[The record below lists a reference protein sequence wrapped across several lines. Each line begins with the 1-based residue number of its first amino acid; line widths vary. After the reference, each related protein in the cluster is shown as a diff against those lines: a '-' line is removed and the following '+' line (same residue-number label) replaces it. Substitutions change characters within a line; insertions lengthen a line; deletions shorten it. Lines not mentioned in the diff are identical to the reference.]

1 MYGLLAFIPAVPL
14 LGSIVIAL
22 GGRRLSWK
30 NTALV
35 GSGSTAISAALAV
48 LVCGFYIWDAPGHAV
63 VQHLWTWFTVD
74 GLSPGVSLYLDSLSA
89 VMVLVVAVIAFLIHL
104 YSAAFMK
111 GEEGYGRFFAGM
123 NLFAGSML
131 LLVMAGDFLL
141 LFLGWEGVGFC
152 SYLLIGFWYRD
163 TGNVLA
169 ADKAFIVTRIGDVLL
184 AIGLFIIFTQLGT
197 LDIQAA
203 SQNASAK
210 WHAGELTAALAALM
224 LLGGALGKSAQLPFQ
239 IWLPDAMAGPSPVS
253 ALLHASTM
261 VVSGVYL
268 VARSHAF
275 FELAPAVM
283 GLTALIGALTLLIA
297 GMSALVQSDIKR
309 VMAYSTMSQ
318 IGYMFLAMGVGA
330 FGAGIFHLCTH
341 ACFKALL
348 FLCAGV
354 IIKAM
359 ADEHD
364 MFKMGG
370 LRKTMPLLFS
380 AFMIGS
386 ASLAAV
392 PLVTAGF
399 YSKDL
404 ILFESWV
411 SEMGNALLWAGGLAG
426 TVLSALYTF
435 RMVFLV
441 FYGDIKAL
449 PVIGPEMKGTLIIA
463 PLAVLSFLSV
473 FTGFFETP
481 AYLGRINLFTGFL
494 GSSLPL
500 PVEEPVSL
508 LTEAFLYTDTFLAP
522 VIGVYIAYVLYV
534 RRPQYAYSPAAT
546 PAGAAL
552 QRFFLTGWGFDSIYA
567 AVFTDRFRRLA
578 RVNRRD
584 FIDLFFSG
592 IAYAAMALF
601 GELRLSQAGKL
612 RWYAA
617 GLALGTFILLVIAV
631 SYRTVK

>member
-22 GGRRLSWK
+22 GGHRLSWK

-35 GSGSTAISAALAV
+35 GCGSTAISAALAV

-111 GEEGYGRFFAGM
+111 GEEGYGRFFAGI

-522 VIGVYIAYVLYV
+522 LIGVYLAYIFYV
-534 RRPQYAYSPAAT
+534 RRPDYVDRIVAR